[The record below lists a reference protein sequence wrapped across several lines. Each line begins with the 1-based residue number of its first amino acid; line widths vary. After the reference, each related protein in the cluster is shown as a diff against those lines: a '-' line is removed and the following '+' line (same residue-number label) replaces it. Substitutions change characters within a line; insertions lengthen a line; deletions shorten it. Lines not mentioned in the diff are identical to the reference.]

1 LRPVNVVPGS
11 GTYDG
16 SIGGH
21 APDDLA
27 TVTTASRSAR
37 QQADTHMEFKDYYA
51 LLGIE
56 RTATPEEIKRAYR
69 KLARKFHPDVS
80 KEADAEARFKDVSEA
95 YEALSDPEKRAAYDE
110 IGRRR
115 ERGQGYEPPPDGG
128 FEFSGRSGGGPADD
142 AAFSDFFESIFGH
155 RARGAPEPRHAGG
168 AAADHHAKVQID
180 LEDAYRGARRTI
192 SLRMPVIDEQGQAML
207 HERQL
212 EVNIPKGVRD
222 GQQLRLVGQGGPGH
236 GGMPA
241 GDLYLEVSIRPHAH
255 FRLDGRDLY
264 LDLPITPWEG
274 ALGARVPVPT
284 PDGAL
289 ELGIPAGSWSGRKL
303 RLKGKGLPG
312 TTPGDLYA
320 VLQVTAPPVQTQADR
335 DAYTALA
342 QAHADFN
349 PRSAL
354 MP

>member
-1 LRPVNVVPGS
+1 
-11 GTYDG
+11 
-16 SIGGH
+16 
-21 APDDLA
+21 
-27 TVTTASRSAR
+27 
-37 QQADTHMEFKDYYA
+37 MEFKDYYA
-51 LLGIE
+51 ILGIE
-56 RTATPEEIKRAYR
+56 RTATPEEIKRVYR

-115 ERGQGYEPPPDGG
+115 ERGQGHEPPSGSG
-128 FEFSGRSGGGPADD
+128 YEFSGRNGGPADE
-142 AAFSDFFESIFGH
+142 AAFSEFFESIFGH
-155 RARGAPEPRHAGG
+155 RGRAGPETRHPAGS
-168 AAADHHAKVQID
+168 ASDHHAQVVID

-192 SLRMPVIDEQGQAML
+192 SLRMPVLDDQGQAEL

-212 EVNIPKGVRD
+212 EVNIPKGVRS
-222 GQQLRLVGQGGPGH
+222 GQQLRLAGQGGPGH
-236 GGMPA
+236 GGRPA
-241 GDLYLEVSIRPHAH
+241 GDLYLEISIRPHAH

-274 ALGARVPVPT
+274 ALGARVLVPT

-312 TTPGDLYA
+312 PTPGDLYT
-320 VLQVTAPPVQTQADR
+320 VLQVTAPPVQTKADR
-335 DAYTALA
+335 DAYAALA
-342 QAHADFN
+342 QAHADYN
-349 PRSAL
+349 PRSGL
-354 MP
+354 MT

>member
-1 LRPVNVVPGS
+1 
-11 GTYDG
+11 
-16 SIGGH
+16 
-21 APDDLA
+21 
-27 TVTTASRSAR
+27 
-37 QQADTHMEFKDYYA
+37 MEFKDYYA

-115 ERGQGYEPPPDGG
+115 ESGQGYEPPPDGG

-155 RARGAPEPRHAGG
+155 RARGAPEPRHAGS

-222 GQQLRLVGQGGPGH
+222 GQQLRLVGQGGPGQ
-236 GGMPA
+236 GGRPA

>member
-1 LRPVNVVPGS
+1 
-11 GTYDG
+11 
-16 SIGGH
+16 
-21 APDDLA
+21 
-27 TVTTASRSAR
+27 
-37 QQADTHMEFKDYYA
+37 MEFKDYYA
-51 LLGIE
+51 ILGIE
-56 RTATPEEIKRAYR
+56 RTATPEEIKRTYR

-128 FEFSGRSGGGPADD
+128 FEFSGRNGGPADD

-155 RARGAPEPRHAGG
+155 RGRTAPETRRSGG
-168 AAADHHAKVQID
+168 SAADHHAKVQID

-192 SLRMPVIDEQGQAML
+192 SLRMPVIDDQGQAML

-222 GQQLRLVGQGGPGH
+222 GQQLRLAGQGGPGH
-236 GGMPA
+236 GGGPA
-241 GDLYLEVSIRPHAH
+241 GDLYLEISIKPHAH

-303 RLKGKGLPG
+303 RLRGKGLPG
-312 TTPGDLYA
+312 PTPGDLYA
-320 VLQVTAPPVQTQADR
+320 VLQVTAPPVETQDDR
-335 DAYTALA
+335 DAYAALA

-349 PRSAL
+349 PRAGL
-354 MP
+354 MR